1 MGIYDRDWYKRS
13 PDERF
18 KQSESDKARNE
29 NAMRDAFERF
39 TKGFSRRRSGNRYA
53 PPPQKQQAV
62 SGAAYDVSIERP
74 STSTTV
80 IVLFWLGLL
89 LLLFSFFTWRSAPKV
104 SGTPNRVELQIPA
117 AADGHHYIDGAINGH
132 RVSFMLDTGAS
143 YTAISESLAHRV
155 GLPPGQ
161 VAIFETANGRANG
174 RLVAGQV
181 LAIGG
186 LSVPP
191 LTIGVMPGYR
201 DFALLGQ
208 NFLRHVELTQSNRNV
223 VIRGQGYPQALPWS
237 VRVYPWTTIGGAV
250 VLAMSLALLLLE
262 RSSAAK
268 AMQRRQ
274 SETRKPARPPRTYR
288 PKVIDERLLLACAGD
303 EGLAM
308 RLIESEIR
316 KAPEIDELEA
326 TNRALKR
333 LWESS

>member
-1 MGIYDRDWYKRS
+1 MGIYDRDWYKRT

-18 KQSESDKARNE
+18 KQSESEKAHNE
-29 NAMRDAFERF
+29 GVMRDAFERF
-39 TKGFSRRRSGNRYA
+39 TKGFSRRRAGNRYS

-62 SGAAYDVSIERP
+62 PGAVFDAP
-74 STSTTV
+74 THQFSTSTTV
-80 IVLFWLGLL
+80 IVLFWIGLL

-104 SGTPNRVELQIPA
+104 SGAPNRVELLIPA
-117 AADGHHYIDGAINGH
+117 APDGHHYIDGAINGH
-132 RVSFMLDTGAS
+132 RVRFLLDTGAS

-174 RLVAGQV
+174 RVVARQAV
-181 LAIGG
+181 SIGG

-201 DFALLGQ
+201 DVALLGQ

-237 VRVYPWTTIGGAV
+237 IRVYPWTTIGGAA
-250 VLAMSLALLLLE
+250 VLAMSLILFLLE
-262 RSSAAK
+262 RSNAAK
-268 AMQRRQ
+268 AVQSRQ
-274 SETRKPARPPRTYR
+274 SELRKPARAPRTYH
-288 PKVIDERLLLACAGD
+288 PKVIDERLLLACGGD

-308 RLIESEIR
+308 RLIETEMR
-316 KAPEIDELEA
+316 KAPAIDELEA

-333 LWESS
+333 LWEAS